1 MTAMDEEYE
10 YSAGRARI
18 PDDTLLYAIFPD
30 FTLSDSM
37 SAEETESRLKELQVQ
52 CLDTI
57 SDFAKDYIWQHES
70 FNLQP
75 AITSSCPCTLNSN
88 LRDSNPRASVPHL
101 HGRLKYGDNVEDEW
115 FVVFILREITKC
127 IPSVSARVWDTDG
140 EFLLIEAAY
149 AIPRWL
155 RPENSWN
162 RVFIRQGEIHILPLS
177 ASAGEV
183 YHLPVKPSVWDSLRA
198 LTGGFVQTRASDA
211 VQNAINS
218 RIKGYPD
225 KARVNMHR
233 VRVRVPLSVAQVLK
247 HEPHLISKAV
257 EAFYDR
263 DVDSM
268 KAASRMEK
276 FLGNKEMVD
285 VSVRMS
291 RAMYAQLVQQAFQ
304 APRCYP
310 MPPLSSP
317 NYKEAELGMK
327 ISCGFEMM
335 YQQRSH
341 YQSEMENAELGL
353 SRSGVAGVQSSAL
366 KAARSRDIGWE
377 AFRRSL
383 ENRGYFRGLLEGS
396 KEHKKLMDEALDYYR
411 NTTLFS
417 RVSKVMH
424 APVECIDEILSL
436 PHSSS
441 DFVGLD
447 LPPDDDDTWLY
458 NGEEDL
464 TAAMLERQKEI
475 ESYERD
481 RLKRKQSKHPTG
493 NYSTSRETMNDF
505 NVEDVA
511 KNMQEFVDKMSSY
524 EGAEV
529 PGNGDSESISMDM
542 RQFIKELKLATGHDR
557 KKKAVCSEDESLED
571 SDYSS
576 LDMDFDEMDSD
587 NGWPDDA
594 SKEIYEGVDITKE
607 AEGPSNTFMEAY
619 SDALKDELKKTSL
632 TKSFVRAED
641 PSSAGDKNKAQSDVK
656 GTENEDLRPV
666 DIDVNLVQS
675 LLDSFSSQQGLP
687 GPASNLLGLMGLQLP
702 DDSKRRERDL

>member
-1 MTAMDEEYE
+1 MDEEYE
-10 YSAGRARI
+10 FSAGRPKI
-18 PDDTLLYAIFPD
+18 PEDTVLYSIFPD
-30 FTLSDSM
+30 FALSDSIT
-37 SAEETESRLKELQVQ
+37 AEEVDFRLKELQVK

-75 AITSSCPCTLNSN
+75 AMTSSCPCILSPNS
-88 LRDSNPRASVPHL
+88 RDSNPRPPVPHL
-101 HGRLKYGDNVEDEW
+101 HGKLKYGDNVEDEW
-115 FVVFILREITKC
+115 FVVFILYEITKR

-155 RPENSWN
+155 GPENSWN
-162 RVFIRQGEIHILPLS
+162 RVFIWRGELHILPLPTS
-177 ASAGEV
+177 EAEV
-183 YHLPVKPSVWDSLRA
+183 YQLPVKPSVRDSLRA
-198 LTGGFVQTRASDA
+198 LTSGFVETRANDA
-211 VQNAINS
+211 VQNAING
-218 RIKGYPD
+218 RIKCYPD
-225 KARVNMHR
+225 KARIDMHK

-276 FLGNKEMVD
+276 FLSSKEMVD
-285 VSVRMS
+285 ISARMS
-291 RAMYAQLVQQAFQ
+291 RAMYAQLMQQAFQ

-317 NYKEAELGMK
+317 NYKDAELGMK

-335 YQQRSH
+335 YKQRSH
-341 YQSEMENAELGL
+341 YQSETEDAEAGT
-353 SRSGVAGVQSSAL
+353 SGSGAAGVESLAL

-424 APVECIDEILSL
+424 SPVKCIDEILAL

-447 LPPDDDDTWLY
+447 LPPNDDDTWLY

-464 TAAMLERQKEI
+464 NAAMLERQKEI
-475 ESYERD
+475 DSYERE
-481 RLKRKQSKHPTG
+481 RLKRKQSKNPTG
-493 NYSTSRETMNDF
+493 TYSTSRETMNDF
-505 NVEDVA
+505 NPEDVA
-511 KNMQEFVDKMSSY
+511 KNMQAFVDKMSSY

-529 PGNGDSESISMDM
+529 SGNGNSESISMDM
-542 RQFIKELKLATGHDR
+542 RQFIKELKLATGHDI
-557 KKKAVCSEDESLED
+557 KDKGVCFEEEPLED

-587 NGWPDDA
+587 SSWPDA
-594 SKEIYEGVDITKE
+594 TKGVE
-607 AEGPSNTFMEAY
+607 EPSNTFMDAY

-641 PSSAGDKNKAQSDVK
+641 LSSAGDKNKAQSDVK
-656 GTENEDLRPV
+656 GTEDEDLRPV

-687 GPASNLLGLMGLQLP
+687 GPASNLLGLMGFQLP
-702 DDSKRRERDL
+702 DDSKRRE

>member
-10 YSAGRARI
+10 FSAGRPKI
-18 PDDTLLYAIFPD
+18 PEDTVLYSIFPD
-30 FTLSDSM
+30 FALSDSIT
-37 SAEETESRLKELQVQ
+37 AEEVDFRLKELQVK

-75 AITSSCPCTLNSN
+75 AMTSSCPCILSPNS
-88 LRDSNPRASVPHL
+88 RDSNPRPPVPHL
-101 HGRLKYGDNVEDEW
+101 HGKLKYGDNVEDEW
-115 FVVFILREITKC
+115 FVVFILYEITKR

-155 RPENSWN
+155 GPENSWN
-162 RVFIRQGEIHILPLS
+162 RVFIWRGELHILPLPTS
-177 ASAGEV
+177 EAEV
-183 YHLPVKPSVWDSLRA
+183 YQLPVKPSVRDSLRA
-198 LTGGFVQTRASDA
+198 LTSGFVETRANDA
-211 VQNAINS
+211 VQNAING
-218 RIKGYPD
+218 RIKCYPD
-225 KARVNMHR
+225 KARIDMHK

-276 FLGNKEMVD
+276 FLSSKEMVD
-285 VSVRMS
+285 ISARMS
-291 RAMYAQLVQQAFQ
+291 RAMYAQLMQQAFQ

-317 NYKEAELGMK
+317 NYKDAELGMK

-335 YQQRSH
+335 YKQRSH
-341 YQSEMENAELGL
+341 YQSETEDAEAGT
-353 SRSGVAGVQSSAL
+353 SGSGAAGVESLAL

-424 APVECIDEILSL
+424 SPVKCIDEILAL

-447 LPPDDDDTWLY
+447 LPPNDDDTWLY

-464 TAAMLERQKEI
+464 NAAMLERQKEI
-475 ESYERD
+475 DSYERE
-481 RLKRKQSKHPTG
+481 RLKRKQSKNPTG

-505 NVEDVA
+505 NPEDVA
-511 KNMQEFVDKMSSY
+511 KNMQAFVDKMSSY

-529 PGNGDSESISMDM
+529 SGNGNSESISMDM
-542 RQFIKELKLATGHDR
+542 RQFIKELKLATGHDI
-557 KKKAVCSEDESLED
+557 KDKGVCFEEEPLED

-587 NGWPDDA
+587 SSWPDA
-594 SKEIYEGVDITKE
+594 TKGVE
-607 AEGPSNTFMEAY
+607 EPSNTFMDAY

-641 PSSAGDKNKAQSDVK
+641 LSSAGDKNKAQSDVK
-656 GTENEDLRPV
+656 GTEDEDLRPV

-687 GPASNLLGLMGLQLP
+687 GPASNLLGLMGFQLP
-702 DDSKRRERDL
+702 DDSKRRE

>member
-1 MTAMDEEYE
+1 MDEEYE
-10 YSAGRARI
+10 FSAGRPKI
-18 PDDTLLYAIFPD
+18 PEDTVLYSIFPD
-30 FTLSDSM
+30 FALSDSIT
-37 SAEETESRLKELQVQ
+37 AEEVDFRLKELQVK

-75 AITSSCPCTLNSN
+75 AMTSSCPCILSPNS
-88 LRDSNPRASVPHL
+88 RDSNPRPPVPHL
-101 HGRLKYGDNVEDEW
+101 HGKLKYGDNVEDEW
-115 FVVFILREITKC
+115 FVVFILYEITKR

-155 RPENSWN
+155 GPENSWN
-162 RVFIRQGEIHILPLS
+162 RVFIWRGELHILPLPTS
-177 ASAGEV
+177 EAEV
-183 YHLPVKPSVWDSLRA
+183 YQLPVKPSVRDSLRA
-198 LTGGFVQTRASDA
+198 LTSGFVETRANDA
-211 VQNAINS
+211 VQNAING
-218 RIKGYPD
+218 RIKCYPD
-225 KARVNMHR
+225 KARIDMHK

-276 FLGNKEMVD
+276 FLSSKEMVD
-285 VSVRMS
+285 ISARMS
-291 RAMYAQLVQQAFQ
+291 RAMYAQLMQQAFQ

-317 NYKEAELGMK
+317 NYKDAELGMK

-335 YQQRSH
+335 YKQRSH
-341 YQSEMENAELGL
+341 YQSETEDAEAGT
-353 SRSGVAGVQSSAL
+353 SGSGAAGVESLAL

-424 APVECIDEILSL
+424 SPVKCIDEILAL

-447 LPPDDDDTWLY
+447 LPPNDDDTWLY

-464 TAAMLERQKEI
+464 NAAMLERQKEI
-475 ESYERD
+475 DSYERE
-481 RLKRKQSKHPTG
+481 RLKRKQSKNPTG

-505 NVEDVA
+505 NPEDVA
-511 KNMQEFVDKMSSY
+511 KNMQAFVDKMSSY

-529 PGNGDSESISMDM
+529 SGNGNSESISMDM
-542 RQFIKELKLATGHDR
+542 RQFIKELKLATGHDI
-557 KKKAVCSEDESLED
+557 KDKGVCFEEEPLED

-587 NGWPDDA
+587 SSWPDA
-594 SKEIYEGVDITKE
+594 TKGVE
-607 AEGPSNTFMEAY
+607 EPSNTFMDAY

-641 PSSAGDKNKAQSDVK
+641 LSSAGDKNKAQSDVK
-656 GTENEDLRPV
+656 GTEDEDLRPV

-687 GPASNLLGLMGLQLP
+687 GPASNLLGLMGFQLP
-702 DDSKRRERDL
+702 DDSKRRE

>member
-1 MTAMDEEYE
+1 MDEEYE
-10 YSAGRARI
+10 FLAGRPKI
-18 PDDTLLYAIFPD
+18 PEDTVLYSIFPD
-30 FTLSDSM
+30 FALSDSIT
-37 SAEETESRLKELQVQ
+37 AEEVDFRLKELQVK

-75 AITSSCPCTLNSN
+75 AMTSSCPCILSPNS
-88 LRDSNPRASVPHL
+88 RDSNPRPPVPHL
-101 HGRLKYGDNVEDEW
+101 HGKLKYGDNVEDEW
-115 FVVFILREITKC
+115 FVVFILYEITKR

-155 RPENSWN
+155 GPENSWN
-162 RVFIRQGEIHILPLS
+162 RVFIWRGELHILPLPTS
-177 ASAGEV
+177 EAEV
-183 YHLPVKPSVWDSLRA
+183 YQLPVKPSVRDSLRA
-198 LTGGFVQTRASDA
+198 LTSGFVETRANDA
-211 VQNAINS
+211 VQNAING
-218 RIKGYPD
+218 RIKCYPD
-225 KARVNMHR
+225 KARIDMHK

-276 FLGNKEMVD
+276 FLSSKEMVD
-285 VSVRMS
+285 ISARMS
-291 RAMYAQLVQQAFQ
+291 RAMYAQLMQQAFQ

-317 NYKEAELGMK
+317 NYKDAELGMK

-335 YQQRSH
+335 YKQRSH
-341 YQSEMENAELGL
+341 YQSETEDAEAGT
-353 SRSGVAGVQSSAL
+353 SGSGAAGVESLAL
-366 KAARSRDIGWE
+366 KAARSIDIGWE

-424 APVECIDEILSL
+424 SPVKCIDEILAL

-447 LPPDDDDTWLY
+447 LPPNDDDTWLY

-464 TAAMLERQKEI
+464 NAAMLERQKEI
-475 ESYERD
+475 DSYERE
-481 RLKRKQSKHPTG
+481 RLKRKQSKNPTG

-505 NVEDVA
+505 NPEDVA
-511 KNMQEFVDKMSSY
+511 KNMQAFVDKMSSY

-529 PGNGDSESISMDM
+529 SGNGNSESISMDM
-542 RQFIKELKLATGHDR
+542 RQFIKELKLATGHDI
-557 KKKAVCSEDESLED
+557 KDKGVCFEEEPLED

-587 NGWPDDA
+587 SSWPDA
-594 SKEIYEGVDITKE
+594 TKGVE
-607 AEGPSNTFMEAY
+607 EPSNTFMDAY

-641 PSSAGDKNKAQSDVK
+641 LSSAGDKNKAQSDVK
-656 GTENEDLRPV
+656 GTEDEDLRPV

-687 GPASNLLGLMGLQLP
+687 GPASNLLGLMGFQLP
-702 DDSKRRERDL
+702 DDSKRRE

>member
-1 MTAMDEEYE
+1 MDEEYE
-10 YSAGRARI
+10 FSAGRPKI
-18 PDDTLLYAIFPD
+18 PEDTVLYSIFPD
-30 FTLSDSM
+30 FALSDSIT
-37 SAEETESRLKELQVQ
+37 AEEVDFRLKELQVK

-75 AITSSCPCTLNSN
+75 AMTSSCPCILSPNS
-88 LRDSNPRASVPHL
+88 RDSNPRPPVPHL
-101 HGRLKYGDNVEDEW
+101 HGKLKYGDNVEDEW
-115 FVVFILREITKC
+115 FVVFILYEITKR

-155 RPENSWN
+155 GPENSWN
-162 RVFIRQGEIHILPLS
+162 RVFIWRGELHILPLPTS
-177 ASAGEV
+177 EAEV
-183 YHLPVKPSVWDSLRA
+183 YQLPVKPSVRDSLRA
-198 LTGGFVQTRASDA
+198 LTSGFVETRANDA
-211 VQNAINS
+211 VQNAING
-218 RIKGYPD
+218 RIKCYPD
-225 KARVNMHR
+225 KARIDMHK

-276 FLGNKEMVD
+276 FLSSKEMVD
-285 VSVRMS
+285 ISARMS
-291 RAMYAQLVQQAFQ
+291 RAMYAQLMQQAFQ

-317 NYKEAELGMK
+317 NYKDAELGMK

-335 YQQRSH
+335 YKQRSH
-341 YQSEMENAELGL
+341 YQSETEDAEAGT
-353 SRSGVAGVQSSAL
+353 SGSGAAGVESLAL

-424 APVECIDEILSL
+424 SPVKCIDEILAL

-447 LPPDDDDTWLY
+447 LPPNDDDTWLY

-464 TAAMLERQKEI
+464 NAAMLERQKEI
-475 ESYERD
+475 DSYERE
-481 RLKRKQSKHPTG
+481 RLKRKQSKNPTG

-505 NVEDVA
+505 NPEDVA
-511 KNMQEFVDKMSSY
+511 KNMQAFVDKMSSY

-529 PGNGDSESISMDM
+529 SGNGNSESISMDM
-542 RQFIKELKLATGHDR
+542 RQFIKELKLATGHDI
-557 KKKAVCSEDESLED
+557 KDKGVCFEEEPLED

-587 NGWPDDA
+587 SSWPDA
-594 SKEIYEGVDITKE
+594 TKGVE
-607 AEGPSNTFMEAY
+607 EPSNTFKDAY

-641 PSSAGDKNKAQSDVK
+641 LSSAGDKNKAQSDVK
-656 GTENEDLRPV
+656 GTEDEDLRPV

-687 GPASNLLGLMGLQLP
+687 GPASNLLGLMGFQLP
-702 DDSKRRERDL
+702 DDSKRRE

>member
-1 MTAMDEEYE
+1 MDEEYE
-10 YSAGRARI
+10 FSAGRPKI
-18 PDDTLLYAIFPD
+18 PEDTVLYSIFPD
-30 FTLSDSM
+30 FALSDSIT
-37 SAEETESRLKELQVQ
+37 AEEVDFRLKELQVK

-75 AITSSCPCTLNSN
+75 AMTSSCPCILSPNS
-88 LRDSNPRASVPHL
+88 RDSNPRPPVPHL
-101 HGRLKYGDNVEDEW
+101 HGKLKYGDNVEDEW
-115 FVVFILREITKC
+115 FVVFILHEITKR

-155 RPENSWN
+155 GPENSWN
-162 RVFIRQGEIHILPLS
+162 RVFIWRGELHILPLPTS
-177 ASAGEV
+177 EAEV
-183 YHLPVKPSVWDSLRA
+183 YQLPVKPSVRDSLRA
-198 LTGGFVQTRASDA
+198 LTSGFVETRANDA
-211 VQNAINS
+211 VQNAING
-218 RIKGYPD
+218 RIKCYPD
-225 KARVNMHR
+225 KARIDMHK

-276 FLGNKEMVD
+276 FLSSKEMVD
-285 VSVRMS
+285 ISARMS
-291 RAMYAQLVQQAFQ
+291 RAMYAQLMQQAFQ

-317 NYKEAELGMK
+317 NYKDAELGMK

-335 YQQRSH
+335 YKQRSH
-341 YQSEMENAELGL
+341 YQSETEDAEAGT
-353 SRSGVAGVQSSAL
+353 SGSGAAGVESLAL
-366 KAARSRDIGWE
+366 KAVRSRDIGWE

-424 APVECIDEILSL
+424 SPVKCIDEILAL

-447 LPPDDDDTWLY
+447 LPPNDDDTWLY

-464 TAAMLERQKEI
+464 NAAMLERQKEI
-475 ESYERD
+475 DSYERE
-481 RLKRKQSKHPTG
+481 RLKRKQSKNPTG

-505 NVEDVA
+505 NPEDVA
-511 KNMQEFVDKMSSY
+511 KNMQAFVDKMSSY

-529 PGNGDSESISMDM
+529 SGNGNSESISMDM
-542 RQFIKELKLATGHDR
+542 RQFIKELKLATGHDI
-557 KKKAVCSEDESLED
+557 KDKGVCFEEEPLED

-587 NGWPDDA
+587 NSWPDA
-594 SKEIYEGVDITKE
+594 TKG
-607 AEGPSNTFMEAY
+607 AEEPSNTFMDAY

-641 PSSAGDKNKAQSDVK
+641 LSSAGDKNKAQSDVK
-656 GTENEDLRPV
+656 GTEDEDLRPV

-687 GPASNLLGLMGLQLP
+687 GPASNLLGLMGFQLP
-702 DDSKRRERDL
+702 DDSKRRE

>member
-1 MTAMDEEYE
+1 MDEEYE
-10 YSAGRARI
+10 FSAGRPKI
-18 PDDTLLYAIFPD
+18 PEDTVLYSIFPD
-30 FTLSDSM
+30 FALSDSIT
-37 SAEETESRLKELQVQ
+37 AEEVDFRLKELQVK

-75 AITSSCPCTLNSN
+75 AMTSSCPCILSPNS
-88 LRDSNPRASVPHL
+88 RDSNPRPPVPHL
-101 HGRLKYGDNVEDEW
+101 HGKLKYGDNVEDEW
-115 FVVFILREITKC
+115 FVVFILYEITKR

-155 RPENSWN
+155 GPENSWN
-162 RVFIRQGEIHILPLS
+162 RVFIWRGELHILPLPTS
-177 ASAGEV
+177 EAEV
-183 YHLPVKPSVWDSLRA
+183 YQLPVKPSVRDSLRA
-198 LTGGFVQTRASDA
+198 LTSGFVETRANDA
-211 VQNAINS
+211 VQNAING
-218 RIKGYPD
+218 RIKCYPD
-225 KARVNMHR
+225 KARIDMHK

-276 FLGNKEMVD
+276 FLSSKEMVD
-285 VSVRMS
+285 ISARMS
-291 RAMYAQLVQQAFQ
+291 RAMYAQLMQQAFQ

-317 NYKEAELGMK
+317 NYKDAELGMK

-335 YQQRSH
+335 YKQRSH
-341 YQSEMENAELGL
+341 YQSETEDAEAGT
-353 SRSGVAGVQSSAL
+353 SGSGAAGVESLAL
-366 KAARSRDIGWE
+366 KAVRSRDIGWE

-424 APVECIDEILSL
+424 SPVKCIDEILAL

-447 LPPDDDDTWLY
+447 LPPNDDDTWLY

-464 TAAMLERQKEI
+464 NAAMLERQKEI
-475 ESYERD
+475 DSYERE
-481 RLKRKQSKHPTG
+481 RLKRKQSKNPTG

-505 NVEDVA
+505 NPEDVA
-511 KNMQEFVDKMSSY
+511 KNMQAFVDKMSSY

-529 PGNGDSESISMDM
+529 SGNGNSESISMDM
-542 RQFIKELKLATGHDR
+542 RQFIKELKLATGHDI
-557 KKKAVCSEDESLED
+557 KDKGVCFEEEPLED

-587 NGWPDDA
+587 SSWPDA
-594 SKEIYEGVDITKE
+594 TKGVE
-607 AEGPSNTFMEAY
+607 EPSNTFMDAY

-641 PSSAGDKNKAQSDVK
+641 LSSAGDKNKAQSDVK
-656 GTENEDLRPV
+656 GTEDEDLRPV

-687 GPASNLLGLMGLQLP
+687 GPASNLLGLMGFQLP
-702 DDSKRRERDL
+702 DDSKRRE

>member
-18 PDDTLLYAIFPD
+18 PEDTLLYAIFPD
-30 FTLSDSM
+30 FALSDSIP
-37 SAEETESRLKELQVQ
+37 AEEAESRLKELQVQ

-75 AITSSCPCTLNSN
+75 AITSSCLCTLNSSFQ
-88 LRDSNPRASVPHL
+88 DSNPWPPVPHL
-101 HGRLKYGDNVEDEW
+101 HGRLKYGDNLEDEW
-115 FVVFILREITKC
+115 FVVFILHEITKC

-162 RVFIRQGEIHILPLS
+162 RVFIWRGELHILPLS
-177 ASAGEV
+177 TSAAEV
-183 YHLPVKPSVWDSLRA
+183 YNLPVNPSVRDSLRA
-198 LTGGFVQTRASDA
+198 LTSGFVETRASDA
-211 VQNAINS
+211 VQNAING

-233 VRVRVPLSVAQVLK
+233 VRVRVLLSVAQVLK

-268 KAASRMEK
+268 KAASRMER

-285 VSVRMS
+285 VSARMS

-310 MPPLSSP
+310 IPPLSSP
-317 NYKEAELGMK
+317 NYKDAELGMK

-335 YQQRSH
+335 YQQRLH
-341 YQSEMENAELGL
+341 YQSETENAEPGL
-353 SRSGVAGVQSSAL
+353 SGSGAAGIESSAL

-383 ENRGYFRGLLEGS
+383 VNRGYFKGLLEGS

-424 APVECIDEILSL
+424 APVECIDEILAL

-447 LPPDDDDTWLY
+447 LPPNDDDTWLY

-464 TAAMLERQKEI
+464 NAAMLERQKEI
-475 ESYERD
+475 DSYQRE
-481 RLKRKQSKHPTG
+481 RLKRKQSKNPTG
-493 NYSTSRETMNDF
+493 KYSTSTEDMNDF
-505 NVEDVA
+505 NPEDVA
-511 KNMQEFVDKMSSY
+511 KNMQAFVDKMSSY

-529 PGNGDSESISMDM
+529 SGNGNSESISMDM
-542 RQFIKELKLATGHDR
+542 RQFIKELKLATGHDI
-557 KKKAVCSEDESLED
+557 KNKGVCFEEESLED
-571 SDYSS
+571 SDHSS

-587 NGWPDDA
+587 NSWPDA
-594 SKEIYEGVDITKE
+594 SKETYEGADMTKG
-607 AEGPSNTFMEAY
+607 AEGPSNTFMDAY

-656 GTENEDLRPV
+656 GTEDEDLKPV

-687 GPASNLLGLMGLQLP
+687 GPASNLLGLMGFQLP
-702 DDSKRRERDL
+702 DDSKRREHDL

>member
-1 MTAMDEEYE
+1 MDEEYE
-10 YSAGRARI
+10 FSAGRPKI
-18 PDDTLLYAIFPD
+18 PEDTVLYSIFPD
-30 FTLSDSM
+30 FALSDSIT
-37 SAEETESRLKELQVQ
+37 AEEVDFRLKELQVK

-75 AITSSCPCTLNSN
+75 AMTSSCPCILSPNS
-88 LRDSNPRASVPHL
+88 RDSNPRPPVPHL
-101 HGRLKYGDNVEDEW
+101 HGKLKYGDNVEDEW
-115 FVVFILREITKC
+115 FVVFILYEITKR

-155 RPENSWN
+155 GPENSWN
-162 RVFIRQGEIHILPLS
+162 RVFIWRGELHILPLPTS
-177 ASAGEV
+177 EAEV
-183 YHLPVKPSVWDSLRA
+183 YQLPVKPSVRDSLRA
-198 LTGGFVQTRASDA
+198 LTSGFVETRANDA
-211 VQNAINS
+211 VQNAING
-218 RIKGYPD
+218 RIKCYPD
-225 KARVNMHR
+225 KARIDMHK

-276 FLGNKEMVD
+276 FLSSKEMVD
-285 VSVRMS
+285 ISARMS
-291 RAMYAQLVQQAFQ
+291 RAMYAQLMQQAFQ

-317 NYKEAELGMK
+317 NYKDAELGMK

-335 YQQRSH
+335 YKQRSH
-341 YQSEMENAELGL
+341 YQSETEDAEAGT
-353 SRSGVAGVQSSAL
+353 SGSGAAGVESLAL

-424 APVECIDEILSL
+424 SPVKCIDEILAL
-436 PHSSS
+436 PRSSS

-447 LPPDDDDTWLY
+447 LPPNDDDTWLY

-464 TAAMLERQKEI
+464 NAAMLERQKEI
-475 ESYERD
+475 DSYERE
-481 RLKRKQSKHPTG
+481 RLKRKQSKNPTG

-505 NVEDVA
+505 NPEDVA
-511 KNMQEFVDKMSSY
+511 KNMQAFVDKMSSY

-529 PGNGDSESISMDM
+529 SGNGNSESISMDM
-542 RQFIKELKLATGHDR
+542 RQFIKELKLATGHDI
-557 KKKAVCSEDESLED
+557 KDKGVCFEEEPLED

-587 NGWPDDA
+587 SSWPDA
-594 SKEIYEGVDITKE
+594 TKGVE
-607 AEGPSNTFMEAY
+607 EPSNTFMDAY

-641 PSSAGDKNKAQSDVK
+641 LSSAGDKNKAQSDVK
-656 GTENEDLRPV
+656 GTEDEDLRPV

-687 GPASNLLGLMGLQLP
+687 GPASNLLGLMGFQLP
-702 DDSKRRERDL
+702 DDSKRRE